1 MENGLHDLPLCSR
14 LLARDEIA
22 QYLRLATMRAG
33 FSDFA
38 ANALCRENSPFDRGE
53 LGVLRDEAGRHR
65 DFVWSILPGDKVWLT
80 AEPRRHPEV
89 EHGMPYLVVV
99 RNAAVVFR
107 YRLGDWTE
115 AGPGSNAPVLAPTMR
130 LTRDEVVTIASDW
143 VATNYSVVPAV
154 VSIQEFSDRTIDQL
168 ERQMG
173 KTFPPDERRGISN
186 KWWVS
191 FACSWETDAAGLPT
205 SLQVLVDDV
214 TGQAKRDAPGD

>member
-22 QYLRLATMRAG
+22 QYLRLATMWAG
-33 FSDFA
+33 FSDVA
-38 ANALCRENSPFDRGE
+38 AKALRRENNPLDRGE
-53 LGVLRDEAGRHR
+53 LELLKDEAARHR

-107 YRLGDWTE
+107 YRLGDWNGT
-115 AGPGSNAPVLAPTMR
+115 GPWLISPVLAPTMR

-154 VSIQEFSDRTIDQL
+154 VWIQELSDRTIDQL
-168 ERQMG
+168 ERQLG
-173 KTFPPDERRGISN
+173 ETIPPDERRRISN

-191 FACSWETDAAGLPT
+191 FACSWETDKAGIPT

-214 TGQAKRDAPGD
+214 TGQAKHVAPGD